1 MNRKKLV
8 RDIALILIILALST
22 VILLVTRSR
31 KDQGAYVVVMVR
43 NEEVAR
49 YSMAIN
55 GIYDIYDNNGNN
67 GNNAKINT
75 IEIKDGRVRML
86 EASCPNHLCIRQG
99 WIRFEG
105 QSIVCL
111 PNKVTVIVRGTD
123 DGFDFVL

>member
-22 VILLVTRSR
+22 VILLVTRSHR
-31 KDQGAYVVVMVR
+31 EQGAYVVVMVQNR
-43 NEEVAR
+43 EIAR

-55 GIYDIYDNNGNN
+55 GIYDINDDNGKNN
-67 GNNAKINT
+67 K
-75 IEIKDGRVRML
+75 IEIRDGRVRML

-111 PNKVTVIVRGTD
+111 PNKVTVTVHGSG
-123 DGFDFVL
+123 DGFDFVQ

>member
-67 GNNAKINT
+67 AKINT

>member
-8 RDIALILIILALST
+8 RDIALILIILAFST

-31 KDQGAYVVVMVR
+31 NDQGAYVVVMVR

-55 GIYDIYDNNGNN
+55 GIYDIYDNN

-99 WIRFEG
+99 WIKFEG

>member
-8 RDIALILIILALST
+8 RDIALILLILALST

-67 GNNAKINT
+67 AKINT

-105 QSIVCL
+105 HSIVCL